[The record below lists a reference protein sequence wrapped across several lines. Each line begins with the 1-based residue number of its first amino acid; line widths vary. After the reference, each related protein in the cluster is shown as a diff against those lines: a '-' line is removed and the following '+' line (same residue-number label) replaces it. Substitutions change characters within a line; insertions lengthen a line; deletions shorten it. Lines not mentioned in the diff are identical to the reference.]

1 MTMTTIGP
9 SLTITGEI
17 TSQEDITLQGGI
29 NGKITMEGGALL
41 VAPQGKVDADV
52 IGSRMTIQGTATG
65 TLTLDTRL
73 ELAPG
78 SHVTGSLKAPS
89 VVLQEGATFNG
100 TLEMPR
106 SGAAGKGVAGLK
118 IAASSAKSDVRVSA

>member
-1 MTMTTIGP
+1 MTTIGP

-17 TSQEDITLQGGI
+17 TSHEDITLQGGI
-29 NGKITMEGGALL
+29 KGKITMEGGALV
-41 VAPQGKVDADV
+41 VAPQGKVDAEV
-52 IGSRMTIQGTATG
+52 LGSRMTVQGTAVG
-65 TLTLDTRL
+65 TITVDTRL

-78 SHVTGSLKAPS
+78 ANVTGALKAPS

-106 SGAAGKGVAGLK
+106 PGAAGKGSGNLK
-118 IAASSAKSDVRVSA
+118 MASSSAKSDARVSA

>member
-1 MTMTTIGP
+1 MTTIGP

-52 IGSRMTIQGTATG
+52 LGSRMTIQGTVTG
-65 TLTLDTRL
+65 TVTLDTRL

-78 SHVTGSLKAPS
+78 ANVTGTLSAPS
-89 VVLQEGATFNG
+89 VVLQDGATFNG
-100 TLEMPR
+100 TLAMPKA
-106 SGAAGKGVAGLK
+106 GAAAKNAGGLK
-118 IAASSAKSDVRVSA
+118 IASSSAKSDARVSA